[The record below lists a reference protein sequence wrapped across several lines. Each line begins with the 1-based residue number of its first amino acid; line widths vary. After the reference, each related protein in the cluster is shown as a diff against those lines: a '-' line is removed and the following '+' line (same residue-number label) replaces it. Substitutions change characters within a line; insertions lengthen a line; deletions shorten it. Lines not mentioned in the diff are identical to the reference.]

1 MKLEVIETDKK
12 QNKLHLRLQG
22 VPASFANLVRRF
34 AMDEV
39 PTLAIEDVEFKDNSS
54 ALYDEIIA
62 HRLGLMPIKTDSSS
76 YNLKEECSCNGE
88 GCAKCQLKISLK
100 SAKKG
105 IVTASEA
112 ESQDPKCTFAL
123 GYMPVAKLSAKQ
135 KLDLEATAVMGK
147 GIEHAKWS
155 PCLAYYK
162 KEATINTSNLKLDH
176 DQKARVQRACNNLV
190 KIDGKIEVSDQL
202 FTNQRADAC
211 IAVLKEAGAE
221 VVEID
226 SYIFTVESWGQLECK
241 QILDQAA
248 DIIIQ
253 KLDALKAQL
262 T

>member
-1 MKLEVIETDKK
+1 MKLDVIDSDKK
-12 QNKLHLRLQG
+12 QNKLHFKLQG
-22 VPASFANLVRRF
+22 ASTSFANLVRRF

-54 ALYDEIIA
+54 AMYDEIIA
-62 HRLGLMPIKTDSSS
+62 HRLGLIPIKTDSSS
-76 YNLKEECSCNGE
+76 YVLKEECTCNGE

-100 SAKKG
+100 SSKKG
-105 IVTASEA
+105 IVTAGEA

-123 GYMPVAKLSAKQ
+123 PDMPVAKLAAKQ
-135 KLDLEATAVMGK
+135 KLDVECTAVMGK

-162 KEATINTSNLKLDH
+162 KEAIVNASNVRLDH
-176 DQKARVQRACNNLV
+176 DQKARVQRACSTFV
-190 KIDGKIEVSDQL
+190 KTDAKIEVSEEL
-202 FTNQRADAC
+202 FTSIRAEAC
-211 IAVLKEAGAE
+211 LATLKEAGAE
-221 VVEID
+221 VTETD
-226 SYIFTVESWGQLECK
+226 NYIFTVESWGQLSCK
-241 QILDQAA
+241 EILDQAS